1 LSATSTTNNRGAA
14 LGGNASFGA
23 VLAGAASGA
32 VVVVA
37 AVVGAAVVVV
47 VVGVGVVG
55 VGVVGAG
62 AACSESTNA
71 RPKAEAIM
79 QRACGDWP
87 RRDKSRQTVVVNRAF
102 SCLALCAASA
112 ASVPARAVAPTTF
125 DPLVPP
131 AGLGAAGLVVDAF
144 ASRLS
149 FDDDGVATVD
159 DRTRALSLTARGQWS
174 LGDGVAVTASLPW
187 SRVTREG
194 AAIADVT
201 GVGDAHV
208 GLRVARWSLPAVD
221 VDHAH
226 DGDDGDDGATVNP
239 VQFGLAVDVK
249 LPLYASSQSS
259 TDARAAALG
268 DGGVDVA
275 LVGEVAAALP
285 FGGAFS
291 WRTGTLLRG
300 RVTDAV
306 VGGGA
311 FAVDV
316 LGGRLRPAATLD
328 FSWSLDP
335 EKDDDGNATEVV
347 GRGAAALGGACR
359 VDLAALAPGL
369 SLDVGASV
377 LSRGRHALGG
387 VLLSTGVS
395 HAF

>member
-1 LSATSTTNNRGAA
+1 
-14 LGGNASFGA
+14 
-23 VLAGAASGA
+23 
-32 VVVVA
+32 
-37 AVVGAAVVVV
+37 
-47 VVGVGVVG
+47 
-55 VGVVGAG
+55 
-62 AACSESTNA
+62 
-71 RPKAEAIM
+71 M
-79 QRACGDWP
+79 
-87 RRDKSRQTVVVNRAF
+87 
-102 SCLALCAASA
+102 
-112 ASVPARAVAPTTF
+112 PARAVAPTTF